1 MHTYLTLYIYPHP
14 LHRYCPQY
22 YRLLSNERL
31 EEGGHRNGEFLIC
44 QLITREEIHIYHK
57 IH

>member
-14 LHRYCPQY
+14 SHRYCPQY